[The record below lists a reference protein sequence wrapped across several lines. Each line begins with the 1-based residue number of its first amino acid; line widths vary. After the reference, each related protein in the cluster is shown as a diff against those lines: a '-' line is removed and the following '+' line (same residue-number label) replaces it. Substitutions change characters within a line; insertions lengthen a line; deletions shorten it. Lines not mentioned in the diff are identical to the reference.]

1 MDQGLVDWLQ
11 AEAPERRVYARPP
24 LALTLCQIRFATKFG
39 LNDSTV
45 APFQEAL
52 ETDYPNPDRQQQ
64 VTAIQVGSQVSQ
76 IGIQAPSPETLWKFT
91 DETGDWTVTLTQDF
105 ITLETRAYAHF
116 DDFLARL
123 RRVLEI
129 LDRTIRPR
137 IGRRI
142 GLRYINEIRSINK
155 DWAEIIQRE
164 LLGALAIHSIRDSA
178 EQAIQ
183 VLTLRARD
191 ARINLQHGV
200 FPTGTT
206 VVPKP
211 GLQVPTEPFYLLDI
225 DMYQDFSPPKSLRMD
240 SLIISEY
247 VEQYHATISRLFRW
261 ATTDEYRASLGE
273 HDDVR

>member
-1 MDQGLVDWLQ
+1 VDQGLVDWLQ

-24 LALTLCQIRFATKFG
+24 LALALCQVRFATKFG
-39 LNDSTV
+39 LNDSSV

-52 ETDYPNPDRQQQ
+52 ESDYPNPDRQQQ
-64 VTAIQVGSQVSQ
+64 LAAIQVGGQVSQ
-76 IGIQAPSPETLWKFT
+76 IGLQAPIPETLWKFT

-105 ITLETRAYAHF
+105 VTLETRAYAHF

-129 LDRTIRPR
+129 VDRTIRPR
-137 IGRRI
+137 VGRRI
-142 GLRYINEIRSINK
+142 GLRYINEIRSTNRE
-155 DWAEIIQRE
+155 WAAIIQHQ
-164 LLGALAIHSIRDSA
+164 LLGALAIPSIRDST

-183 VLTLRARD
+183 VLTLRARE

-206 VVPKP
+206 IVPKP

-225 DMYQDFSPPKSLRMD
+225 DMYQDFNPPQSLRMD
-240 SLIISEY
+240 PLVISEHI
-247 VEQYHATISRLFRW
+247 EQYHETISRLFRW
-261 ATTDEYRASLGE
+261 ATTNEYRASLGE

>member
-11 AEAPERRVYARPP
+11 AEVPERRVYARPP
-24 LALTLCQIRFATKFG
+24 LALALCQVRFATRFG

-52 ETDYPNPDRQQQ
+52 EGDYPNPERQQQ
-64 VTAIQVGSQVSQ
+64 VAAIQVGGQAGQ
-76 IGIQAPSPETLWKFT
+76 IGLQAPGSETLWKFT

-105 ITLETRAYAHF
+105 VTLETRAYAHF

-123 RRVLEI
+123 HRVLEI

-137 IGRRI
+137 VGRRI
-142 GLRYINEIRSINK
+142 GLRYINEIRSTNR
-155 DWAEIIQRE
+155 DWSEIIQRE
-164 LLGALAIHSIRDSA
+164 LLGALVIHPIRDST

-183 VLTLRARD
+183 VLTLRAKE

-211 GLQVPTEPFYLLDI
+211 GLRVPIEPFYLIDI
-225 DMYQDFSPPKSLRMD
+225 DMYQEFSPPKSLKMEP
-240 SLIISEY
+240 LIISEY
-247 VEQYHATISRLFRW
+247 VEEYHATISMLFRW

-273 HDDVR
+273 HDDGR